1 MADLQQKIQDYF
13 DWLNR
18 EYDIYDKP
26 TGIGCPS
33 YRIGQRDAFD
43 LAQAE
48 FKRRFN
54 VKETK

>member
-18 EYDIYDKP
+18 EYDIYDNP

-43 LAQAE
+43 LAQSE

-54 VKETK
+54 VKDTK